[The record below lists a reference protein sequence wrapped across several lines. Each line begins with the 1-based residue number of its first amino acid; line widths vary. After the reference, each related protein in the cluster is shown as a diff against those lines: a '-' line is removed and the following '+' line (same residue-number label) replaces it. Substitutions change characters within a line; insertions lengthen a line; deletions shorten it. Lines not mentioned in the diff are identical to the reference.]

1 MAETT
6 DTSNGG
12 EDATEAVEGGRPLL
26 RTLAQYIQDLSFE
39 VPNAPESLRNP
50 PEGAQLEVNV
60 NVDAKTMGN
69 DMYEVSLKLE
79 ATAGSEEQV
88 IYTMEL
94 VYGGVFELKEVP
106 QEMVQPALYID
117 CAALIFPFGR
127 RIVADLTRESGFPP
141 LLLDPIDF
149 SNLYRQK
156 LEHARAQQPETADS

>member
-12 EDATEAVEGGRPLL
+12 GDATDAEAAGRPLL

-39 VPNAPESLRNP
+39 VPSAPESLRNP

-88 IYTMEL
+88 IYTLEL

-141 LLLDPIDF
+141 LLIDPIDF
-149 SNLYRQK
+149 SSLYRQK
-156 LEHARAQQPETADS
+156 LEHARAQQPDDADS